1 MSLLSCPECRHAVS
15 DKAIACPGCGYPMS
29 GSSVTTALV
38 TAGIPKQA
46 PAKRTRRKLPNGFGS
61 IKKLGG
67 NRSRPYAVYP
77 PSGELSAIGNGP
89 TKATALGYY
98 RDWYSAFDALSKYHH
113 NPYDISTRN
122 LTFSDVYERF
132 YKEKFECGK
141 KDLSASSKY
150 AYDTAFKNSAP
161 LHRLRFLDIR
171 KQDMQTILDDCTLGY
186 SSLCNLKKLFC
197 QMYRF
202 ALENDI
208 VEKNYAQYVT
218 INREDDNEKGEP
230 FSEEELE
237 LLWKNKKDRA
247 VQVILLMIYSGF
259 RIKAFETIEINKEEL
274 YFKGGV
280 KTAAGK
286 GRTVPIHPAIAPF
299 AFVFRKHYPNFRTNT
314 YRTYHFYPV
323 LERLGIATTK
333 SGKKHTPHD
342 CRHTFSWLCDK
353 YKVDELSKHFL
364 MGHSPGKDVEKAV
377 YGHRTFEELREEI
390 NKIEI

>member
-1 MSLLSCPECRHAVS
+1 MSLVSCPECCHTVS
-15 DKAIACPGCGYPMS
+15 DKAYACPGCGYPMS
-29 GSSVTTALV
+29 GAAVTSTLATV
-38 TAGIPKQA
+38 THQKPA
-46 PAKRTRRKLPNGFGS
+46 PVKRTRRKLPNGFGS
-61 IKKLGG
+61 IKKLSG
-67 NRSRPYAVYP
+67 NRSRPYAAYP
-77 PSGELSAIGNGP
+77 P
-89 TKATALGYY
+89 ATVQAPLRDVTVKTPVIGYY
-98 RDWYSAFDALSKYHH
+98 KDWYSAFDALSKYHH
-113 NPYDISTRN
+113 CPYDVTARA
-122 LTFSDVYERF
+122 LTFAEVYEQF
-132 YKEKFECGK
+132 YKEKFEYGK

-150 AYDTAFKNSAP
+150 AYDTAFKNCP
-161 LHRLRFLDIR
+161 TLHSMRFADLR
-171 KQDMQTILDDCTLGY
+171 KQDMQNIIDSCELGY

-197 QMYRF
+197 QLYRF
-202 ALENDI
+202 AIENDI
-208 VEKNYAQYVT
+208 VEKNYSQYVT

-237 LLWKNKKDRA
+237 ILWNNKKDRA

-259 RIKAFETIEINKEEL
+259 RIRAFETIEINKEEL

-286 GRTVPIHPAIAPF
+286 GRTVPIHPAIASF
-299 AFVFRKHYPNFRTNT
+299 AFTFRKHYPKFRTNT
-314 YRTYHFYPV
+314 YRTYHFYPA
-323 LERLGIATTK
+323 LKRLGIETTK

-390 NKIEI
+390 NKIQI